1 MTWSVG
7 VRAWRGKGEASAV
20 ISSAHLSPADP
31 RVDHE
36 GLRGSPLE
44 GGRFPLETHVGLRGS
59 PLEIHLGQIR
69 IAYVTKRILGRIQ
82 LFECAKFILGL
93 VQFDDLLFAFVPSFL
108 SLRSLL
114 SGRPSGEEKI
124 VLRNSDLLEP
134 GVFGLNY
141 VLRRRK
147 GFLNGIVSEDLV
159 SSSDLLVAFVHKT
172 LCAKN
177 GL

>member
-82 LFECAKFILGL
+82 LFKCAKFVLEL
-93 VQFDDLLFAFVPSFL
+93 VQFDDMLLNFAPSFL
-108 SLRSLL
+108 GLCGLL
-114 SGRPSGEEKI
+114 SGRLPGEEKTVSAI
-124 VLRNSDLLEP
+124 VIFWSRGSLALITNFGAAKDL
-134 GVFGLNY
+134 
-141 VLRRRK
+141 
-147 GFLNGIVSEDLV
+147 
-159 SSSDLLVAFVHKT
+159 
-172 LCAKN
+172 
-177 GL
+177 